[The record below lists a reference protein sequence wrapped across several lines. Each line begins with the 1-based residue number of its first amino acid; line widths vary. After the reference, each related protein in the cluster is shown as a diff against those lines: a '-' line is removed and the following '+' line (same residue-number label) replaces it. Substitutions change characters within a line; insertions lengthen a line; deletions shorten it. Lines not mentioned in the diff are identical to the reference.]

1 MKRAVYAGSFD
12 PITLGHLWMV
22 QAGAELFDELVVAIG
37 VNPDKKYTF
46 TLEQRLEMLRESIE
60 DSNARLL
67 HPGRGGGED
76 PRVRVD
82 SFENQYLVNYAASV
96 GARYI
101 LRGIRSEAD
110 YGYERGMRH
119 INSDVGPDLMT
130 VFLFPPRDLSE
141 ISSSLVKGLIGPE
154 GWQEVIKPYVP
165 APVYDALLARFDRS

>member
-1 MKRAVYAGSFD
+1 MRKSVYAGSFD
-12 PITLGHLWMV
+12 PITKGHLWMV

-37 VNPDKKYTF
+37 VNPDKKYAF
-46 TLEQRLEMLRESIE
+46 TLEERLDMLRASIE
-60 DSNARLL
+60 ETN
-67 HPGRGGGED
+67 
-76 PRVRVD
+76 VVVD
-82 SFENQYLVNYAASV
+82 SFQNQYLVKYAASV

-119 INSDVGPDLMT
+119 INSDFDPDVMT

-154 GWQEVIKPYVP
+154 GWQEAIKSYVP
-165 APVYDALLARFDRS
+165 APVYDALISRHDG

>member
-12 PITLGHLWMV
+12 PITNGHLWMV
-22 QAGAELFDELVVAIG
+22 HSGAELFDELVVAIG

-46 TLEQRLEMLRESIE
+46 TLEQRLEMLGASIK
-60 DSNARLL
+60 DSN
-67 HPGRGGGED
+67 
-76 PRVRVD
+76 VRVD

-119 INSDVGPDLMT
+119 INSDFGPDQLT

-154 GWQEVIKPYVP
+154 GWQDAIKPYVP
-165 APVYDALLARFDRS
+165 EPVYDALLARFHRD